1 MLQQGPPKPND
12 AIDMIMQSVERVVTS
27 EDDNGQIVQT
37 MVPDNWSL
45 WWKTQMVN
53 HPIFARLAYKVCKL
67 ENLARN
73 LKYSM
78 CAERAAV
85 METQIMGYVA
95 AIKYSI
101 DAKSSETIRDKDNSQ
116 TNLMFLMN
124 RQHMEVTKTFKGDMK
139 EAGRMGFLGGNDH
152 DDRQGN

>member
-12 AIDMIMQSVERVVTS
+12 AIDMIMQSVERLVTTKD
-27 EDDNGQIVQT
+27 ENGQMVQT

-53 HPIFARLAYKVCKL
+53 HPLFARLAYKVNRL
-67 ENLARN
+67 INLANN
-73 LKYSM
+73 LHHSM

-85 METQIMGYVA
+85 MKEQIMGQVM
-95 AIKYSI
+95 AILYSI

-139 EAGRMGFLGGNDH
+139 EAGRMGFLGGR
-152 DDRQGN
+152 DDDQQGH